1 MNHDELR
8 QLFFDEAGELCR
20 QFEDSV
26 LGLEANPE
34 DREVLHGAFRAVHNL
49 KGGAGMMRVQDVVV
63 VAHRLETLLD
73 EMRTGRRAVT
83 RPAIDVL
90 LGSTDVVRAVLQ
102 SARAG
107 VTPSAEERAAAEA
120 LHRRVSALM
129 GEGDGATEYVI
140 DFRPPVELFRR
151 GLDPLSLIEDLEDL
165 GNVTEI
171 AVDAALL
178 PALAE
183 LDPETCYLAW
193 RIRMTTARPVA
204 EITACFDFVADPDAI
219 SIVAAESAP
228 PLAEPS
234 AASAAAPGDEP
245 AVPRAAVAV
254 DVHRRRATDQEDIIR
269 VPVDKLDRLVDLVG
283 EMVTTQSA
291 IAQRAGASEDEEL
304 AETVAQMDRQVRELH
319 AAVMRVRMVAV
330 RALFARFPRLVR
342 DLGAATGKDVAL
354 EVSGEDT
361 ELDKT
366 VIERLADPLTH
377 LVRNAIDHGLESPE
391 RRRAVGKASTGIV
404 RLAAWQQG
412 GNVYLDVADDG
423 GGLDRARIRARA
435 EANGIVAPGDVLAD
449 DDVLALIFRPGFSTA
464 AELTEV
470 SGRGV
475 GMDVVRRSVEMLG
488 GTISMESTVG
498 TGTRFRLKLPLTL
511 AMLDGQLLRV
521 GALDYVLPLG
531 SITESLRPSRGV
543 LRTIAGGNEV
553 VTVRESALPV
563 LRLGRLL
570 GVTSTESAL
579 TEGLL
584 VVVEHDGRRAALA
597 VDDLGAQQQVVI
609 KSLGSL
615 STRVNGV
622 SGATVLGD
630 GRVALILDVPGLLA
644 MSDARLRRAS
654 AG

>member
-1 MNHDELR
+1 MDHDELR

-20 QFEDSV
+20 QFEDGV
-26 LGLEANPE
+26 LRLEANPD
-34 DREVLHGAFRAVHNL
+34 DREVLHSVFRAVHNL

-83 RPAIDVL
+83 RSAIDVL
-90 LGSTDVVRAVLQ
+90 LGSTDVLRAVLT
-102 SARAG
+102 SARTGAM
-107 VTPSAEERAAAEA
+107 PSAEERAATDE
-120 LHRRVSALM
+120 LNRRVGGLM

-151 GLDPLSLIEDLEDL
+151 GLDPLALIRDLEDM
-165 GNVTEI
+165 GNVI
-171 AVDAALL
+171 AVAVDDAAL

-183 LDPETCYLAW
+183 LDPETCYLGW
-193 RIRMTTARPVA
+193 RIRMVTARPVA
-204 EITACFDFVADPDAI
+204 EITACFDYVADPDAI
-219 SIVAAESAP
+219 SIVAAQSPAPAAESG
-228 PLAEPS
+228 
-234 AASAAAPGDEP
+234 AAPTGDEDASTP
-245 AVPRAAVAV
+245 AARAGTAV
-254 DVHRRRATDQEDIIR
+254 DVHRRRATDHEDVIR
-269 VPVDKLDRLVDLVG
+269 VPVEKLDRLVDLVG

-291 IAQRAGASEDEEL
+291 IAQRAGASDDGEL

-330 RALFARFPRLVR
+330 RSLFARFPRLVR
-342 DLGAATGKDVAL
+342 DLGATTGKDVAL
-354 EVSGEDT
+354 DVSGEDT

-391 RRRAVGKASTGIV
+391 RRRAAGKPPTGRV

-412 GNVYLDVADDG
+412 GSVYLDVADDG
-423 GGLDRARIRARA
+423 AGLDRARIRARA
-435 EANGIVAPGDVLAD
+435 EANGLVAPGDVLAD

-464 AELTEV
+464 PELTEL

-475 GMDVVRRSVEMLG
+475 GMDVVRRSVEALG
-488 GTISMESTVG
+488 GTITMETTPGV
-498 TGTRFRLKLPLTL
+498 GTRFRLKLPLTL

-531 SITESLRPSRGV
+531 SITESLRPSTAA

-553 VTVRESALPV
+553 VSVRESALPV

-570 GVTSTESAL
+570 GVASAETAL
-579 TEGLL
+579 TDGLL

-609 KSLGSL
+609 KSLGRL

-644 MSDARLRRAS
+644 MSDARIRRVM